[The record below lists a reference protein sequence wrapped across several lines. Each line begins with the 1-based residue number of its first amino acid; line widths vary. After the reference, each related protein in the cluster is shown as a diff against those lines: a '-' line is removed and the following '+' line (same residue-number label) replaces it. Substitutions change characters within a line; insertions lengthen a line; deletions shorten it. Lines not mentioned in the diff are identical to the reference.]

1 VLDYAQESG
10 RAGRDRSPSKAIII
24 VQDGNQRAAKDS
36 QDEAEQALVRS
47 YVGESGAARCR
58 RVVLDGYLDRQEV
71 ERSRCE
77 EGEERCNVCR
87 GEELE
92 EDNKQPSDNEQ
103 PSDVEMGAG
112 ESDEESK
119 REETRREETRR
130 EETRREFKQ
139 QQRERQGPRQ
149 TLIQQRQHE
158 FADVK

>member
-1 VLDYAQESG
+1 
-10 RAGRDRSPSKAIII
+10 
-24 VQDGNQRAAKDS
+24 
-36 QDEAEQALVRS
+36 VRL

-58 RVVLDGYLDRQEV
+58 RVVLDGYLDRHEV

-77 EGEERCNVCR
+77 EGEERCNVCQ

-92 EDNKQPSDNEQ
+92 EDSEQPSGSEQPSNNKQPSN
-103 PSDVEMGAG
+103 VKIGAG
-112 ESDEESK
+112 ESDEESG
-119 REETRREETRR
+119 R